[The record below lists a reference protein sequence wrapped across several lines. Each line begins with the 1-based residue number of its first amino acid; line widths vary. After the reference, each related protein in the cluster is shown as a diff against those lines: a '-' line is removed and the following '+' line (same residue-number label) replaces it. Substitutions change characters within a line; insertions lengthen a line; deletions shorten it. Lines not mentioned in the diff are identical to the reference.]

1 VSVDPYTIAW
11 DSIPWWNANPSM
23 KGNISGWTG
32 YDDARSG
39 GQYLFWEADDGGR
52 MRMKNTTGS
61 AKSECWQNVG
71 RLSPGDIVFMRIVAR
86 CSPGRLKEAQTYMQ
100 DNEKVS
106 GVHVGYDIRL
116 DDFTMVHEINTFHVE
131 SDAEYE
137 AKELIWIVP
146 ETGTFWNPAKKDID
160 HAAVPP
166 NSRAVFHISMYPTG
180 ARDYILVKEAGTKI
194 FRASAI
200 PPVVKPTDAQ
210 LLAFLGGLYLASE
223 AFFK

>member
-1 VSVDPYTIAW
+1 MTIHPDDVDW
-11 DSIPWWNANPSM
+11 SNIPSWNVNPDM
-23 KGNISGWTG
+23 KGNINGWTG

-39 GQYLFWEADDGGR
+39 GKYLFWVPEDGGV
-52 MRMKNTTGS
+52 MKMNRTTGS

-71 RLSPGDIVFMRIVAR
+71 RLSPGDIVWMRIIAK
-86 CSPGRLKEAQTYMQ
+86 CSAPRLREAQTYMQ

-131 SDAEYE
+131 SEGEYE
-137 AKELIWIVP
+137 TKDLIWIVP
-146 ETGTFWNPAKKDID
+146 KEGTFWNPAKNAID
-160 HAAVPP
+160 HATVPP

-180 ARDYILVKEAGTKI
+180 ARDYVLVKYAGTKI
-194 FRASAI
+194 LRASSLPEQQ
-200 PPVVKPTDAQ
+200 PPDPARAA
-210 LLAFLGGLYLASE
+210 AFIAALFLASE